1 MPGNL
6 YLREPLEILG
16 TGGADRP
23 DTVGGLHAPQPQAYG
38 TTTTKLLGRKTAIPQ
53 PAAQPRTEP
62 GKGLGEAD
70 SAQDD
75 SDSDHEPPARTIAGQ
90 VHNPQ
95 PTVELETHKA
105 EPQSDQV
112 TAEPPPRARSGPR
125 LPPPLGAARLPAPTP
140 AAVPSG
146 GGQAA
151 AGHPLMLLFCSQSS

>member
-53 PAAQPRTEP
+53 PAAQPPQSQVKGWERQTLPRTT
-62 GKGLGEAD
+62 AT
-70 SAQDD
+70 A
-75 SDSDHEPPARTIAGQ
+75 TT
-90 VHNPQ
+90 NPQ
-95 PTVELETHKA
+95 RGESRGRYIIHNQQCSWKRTKRSLKA
-105 EPQSDQV
+105 TRSQLSR
-112 TAEPPPRARSGPR
+112 PRVPAAVLGS
-125 LPPPLGAARLPAPTP
+125 LPPLGAARLPAPTP